1 VATDTPATPATPA
14 AGVNADTQRLHD
26 MGYAQELNRKMG
38 WFSNFAIS
46 FSIISILAGA
56 MTTYWLG
63 MQAGGPRAIMLSWII
78 VGFFALLVGMSMAE
92 ICSRYPTAGGLYY
105 WSAKLA
111 RKNAPAWSWY
121 TGWFNLVGLIGVIA
135 SVDYALAT
143 FTGFFIQLYRP
154 SFSLSAKNIF
164 IIFVIYL
171 VIHGL
176 LNTFRVDIVALLGDI
191 SVWWHVIGVLII
203 FGVLLIAPNHHQS
216 VSFLFKSKNL
226 TGWTGPFAG
235 IYVFGLGLLLAQYT
249 ITGFDASAH
258 VSEETHG
265 AHTEAPKAIVRA
277 IYVSAIAAFVLNL
290 AMTLAIPKGNFGT
303 GKDAVPVYNHIALI
317 GINSAPELIRL
328 AVGGAGAKLLILIS
342 IVGQFFCGMASVT
355 ASSRMIYA
363 FSRDGALPGHKL
375 WHRINPR
382 TRTPTNG
389 VWLAVV
395 LSAIVGASSLYQNN
409 GISIAFFAMT
419 GITVVGLYIAY
430 IIPVYLRLRNPDF
443 EQGEWNLGKWS
454 YAVGWTAVVW
464 VIFVS
469 LYFFAPV
476 YPILGYLRA
485 HQYRLFAN
493 NFNWSGPLILL
504 AFIGI
509 TIYWLVSAKNWFTG
523 PKVQGTK
530 EELMEIER
538 ALTAGDAAAFKKIEK
553 AEEVA
558 PH

>member
-1 VATDTPATPATPA
+1 VATDTPAA
-14 AGVNADTQRLHD
+14 AVNADTQRLHD

-78 VGFFALLVGMSMAE
+78 VGFFVLLVGMSMGE

-111 RKNAPAWSWY
+111 RKNAPVWSWY
-121 TGWFNLVGLIGVIA
+121 TGWFNLIGLIGVIA

-143 FTGFFIQLYRP
+143 FTGFLIQLYRP
-154 SFSLSAKNIF
+154 SFQIAGSTGARNIF
-164 IIFVIYL
+164 LIFCGYL
-171 VIHGL
+171 IIHGL
-176 LNTFRVDIVALLGDI
+176 LNTFRVDLVALLGDI

-203 FGVLLIAPNHHQS
+203 FAVLLIAPAHHQS

-258 VSEETHG
+258 VSEETHA
-265 AHTEAPKAIVRA
+265 AHTEAPKAIVRS

-303 GKDAVPVYNHIALI
+303 GADKVPMYNHIASQV
-317 GINSAPELIRL
+317 INAAPELIRQS
-328 AVGGAGAKLLILIS
+328 VGGAGAKFLILIS
-342 IVGQFFCGMASVT
+342 IVGQFFCGMACVT

-363 FSRDGALPGHKL
+363 FSRDGALPGHRI
-375 WHRINPR
+375 WHRINPKS
-382 TRTPTNG
+382 RTPTNS
-389 VWLAVV
+389 VWLGVV
-395 LSAIVGASSLYQNN
+395 LAAIVGASSLIQNK
-409 GISIAFFAMT
+409 GYSVAFFAMT

-430 IIPVYLRLRNPDF
+430 IIPVYLRLRNPAF
-443 EQGEWNLGKWS
+443 EPGEWNLGRWS
-454 YAVGWTAVVW
+454 KLVGWTAVAW
-464 VIFVS
+464 VVFVS
-469 LYFFAPV
+469 LYFFMPV
-476 YPILGYLRA
+476 YPVLGFLRA
-485 HQYRLFAN
+485 HEYRDFAN
-493 NFNWSGPLILL
+493 NFNWSGPLMLI
-504 AFIGI
+504 AFIAV
-509 TIYWLVSAKNWFTG
+509 TIYWLVSAKNWFKG
-523 PKVQGTK
+523 PKIQGSK
-530 EELMEIER
+530 EELMAIEHE
-538 ALTAGDAAAFKKIEK
+538 LEFGKG
-553 AEEVA
+553 
-558 PH
+558 

>member
-1 VATDTPATPATPA
+1 
-14 AGVNADTQRLHD
+14 
-26 MGYAQELNRKMG
+26 
-38 WFSNFAIS
+38 
-46 FSIISILAGA
+46 
-56 MTTYWLG
+56 
-63 MQAGGPRAIMLSWII
+63 
-78 VGFFALLVGMSMAE
+78 
-92 ICSRYPTAGGLYY
+92 
-105 WSAKLA
+105 
-111 RKNAPAWSWY
+111 
-121 TGWFNLVGLIGVIA
+121 
-135 SVDYALAT
+135 
-143 FTGFFIQLYRP
+143 
-154 SFSLSAKNIF
+154 
-164 IIFVIYL
+164 
-171 VIHGL
+171 
-176 LNTFRVDIVALLGDI
+176 
-191 SVWWHVIGVLII
+191 
-203 FGVLLIAPNHHQS
+203 
-216 VSFLFKSKNL
+216 
-226 TGWTGPFAG
+226 
-235 IYVFGLGLLLAQYT
+235 VFGLGLLLAQYT

-258 VSEETHG
+258 VSEETQG

-290 AMTLAIPKGNFGT
+290 AMTLAIPKGTFGT
-303 GKDAVPVYNHIALI
+303 GAAAVPMYDHIAGI

-375 WHRINPR
+375 WHRINPS

-395 LSAIVGASSLYQNN
+395 LSAIVGASSLYQSK
-409 GISIAFFAMT
+409 GISVAFFAMT

-430 IIPVYLRLRNPDF
+430 IIPVFLRLRNPDF
-443 EQGEWNLGKWS
+443 EQGEWNLGQYSKI
-454 YAVGWTAVVW
+454 VGWTAVVW

-469 LYFFAPV
+469 IYFFAPV
-476 YPILGYLRA
+476 YPILGYLRL

-504 AFIGI
+504 AFIAI
-509 TIYWLVSAKNWFTG
+509 SIYWLVSAKNWFTG

-538 ALTAGDAAAFKKIEK
+538 ALSLGDAAAFKKIERE
-553 AEEVA
+553 EEVR